1 MSGVCEAERNPSK
14 MIFGFNTDIRV
25 QGTVYHV
32 QTEVREREQ
41 CLESQVFV
49 SGRCIGKRSNALPPE
64 SDEAAIQELA
74 RAQHRWVLEA
84 VRDGFV
90 DEVLNQEAGEGLVVQ
105 FLGSERISDGE
116 WCFAFEFSPVD
127 SLRRSAQVGACWK
140 TECGSGVLENTV
152 TNEAGIAEMPIALAE
167 GTTELEVRARVENR
181 ETDTALPRKIR
192 KIVKPAAGTIRE

>member
-1 MSGVCEAERNPSK
+1 
-14 MIFGFNTDIRV
+14 MIFGFNTDIRA

-64 SDEAAIQELA
+64 ADEAAIQELA

-90 DEVLNQEAGEGLVVQ
+90 DEVLNQEAEGELVVQ
-105 FLGSERISDGE
+105 FLGSNRSSDGG
-116 WCFAFEFSPVD
+116 AV
-127 SLRRSAQVGACWK
+127 LRFRVLSGGFVAGSAQVGACWR
-140 TECGSGVLENTV
+140 TESSSGVLENTV
-152 TNEAGIAEMPIALAE
+152 TNEAGIAEMPIALGE
-167 GTTELEVRARVENR
+167 GTTELEVRARVQNR
-181 ETDTALPRKIR
+181 EAKRRFL
-192 KIVKPAAGTIRE
+192 VKSAKL

>member
-14 MIFGFNTDIRV
+14 MIFGFNTDIRA

-90 DEVLNQEAGEGLVVQ
+90 DEVLNQEAGEEPVVQ
-105 FLGSERISDGE
+105 FLGSERISDGG
-116 WCFAFEFSPVD
+116 AV
-127 SLRRSAQVGACWK
+127 LRFRVLSGGFVAGSAQVGACWK
-140 TECGSGVLENTV
+140 TEWGSGVLENTI
-152 TNEAGIAEMPIALAE
+152 TNEAGIAEMPIALGE
-167 GTTELEVRARVENR
+167 GTTELEVRARVQNR
-181 ETDTALPRKIR
+181 EAKRRFL
-192 KIVKPAAGTIRE
+192 VKSAKL